1 MRFSYPLNF
10 LLLIPAAGI
19 FYLIIILKRGKT
31 GFPLSSIPVKPEKL
45 NYLMF
50 FKYLFLFLVLF
61 LLIIGSTSPMI
72 PISKVPI
79 EEKGHAFVFCL
90 DISSTMKAL
99 DFAPQDRFFK
109 AKETIKEF
117 IDNRKMNFYGL
128 VIFAKYSL
136 PIVPLTFDNN
146 FLIQKLESIQI
157 GDIEDGTAIG
167 NAIINAVELL
177 KYFKGESKNIILI
190 TDGINNDGY
199 IDPIF
204 AVQVAKNYGMKVYPI
219 AIGSDSPVNFPFVD
233 SKGLSYTKKIKISVD
248 IALLRQ
254 IAQIGGDGKVYT
266 ATNSREFD
274 SIFKEIEKQNPIE
287 LNIKSYITY
296 KSIDHLFYVLSVLT
310 FIIFLFLELFSIE
323 VEY

>member
-10 LLLIPAAGI
+10 LLLIPAVGM
-19 FYLIIILKRGKT
+19 FYLIIFLKRGKT

-61 LLIIGSTSPMI
+61 LLIIGSTSPMV

-117 IDNRKMNFYGL
+117 IENRKMDFYGL

-199 IDPIF
+199 INPIF
-204 AVQVAKNYGMKVYPI
+204 AVQEAKNYGIKVYPI

-248 IALLRQ
+248 IALLKQ

-266 ATNSREFD
+266 AANSREFVN
-274 SIFKEIEKQNPIE
+274 IFKEIEKQNPIE

-296 KSIDHLFYVLSVLT
+296 KSVDHLFYILSVLF

>member
-61 LLIIGSTSPMI
+61 LLIIGSTSPMV

>member
-31 GFPLSSIPVKPEKL
+31 VFPLSSIPVKPEKL

-61 LLIIGSTSPMI
+61 LLIIGSTSPMV

>member
-61 LLIIGSTSPMI
+61 LLIIGSTSPMV

-248 IALLRQ
+248 IALL
-254 IAQIGGDGKVYT
+254 
-266 ATNSREFD
+266 
-274 SIFKEIEKQNPIE
+274 
-287 LNIKSYITY
+287 
-296 KSIDHLFYVLSVLT
+296 
-310 FIIFLFLELFSIE
+310 
-323 VEY
+323 